1 MTRIGII
8 GSAGRMGQ
16 ALANAITETGN
27 EVAGGVDRDDDLKR
41 VAQISEAL
49 VDFSTPE
56 ALEANVEA
64 AVANNIPILI
74 GTTPLEERHHWMI
87 DEASRHI
94 PIIQTG
100 NTSLGITLLSAIVR
114 QTAARL
120 GADWDIEILEMHHR
134 MKIDAPSGT
143 AMMLGE
149 AAAAGRGISLENH
162 SERGRDGMVGAR
174 ERGAIG
180 FASLRGGSVAGD
192 HSVFFAA
199 ENERLVFT
207 HMAENRGVFARGAIR
222 GLLWLMSQKKGR
234 YTMEDVLDIHP

>member
-1 MTRIGII
+1 MTNIGII

-16 ALANAITETGN
+16 ALAQAITETGN
-27 EVAGGVDRDDDLKR
+27 KVAGGVDRDGDVMAL
-41 VAQISEAL
+41 AQISEAL
-49 VDFSTPE
+49 VDFSTPG
-56 ALEANVEA
+56 ALEANIDA
-64 AVANNIPILI
+64 AVANGIPMLI
-74 GTTPLEERHHWMI
+74 GTTPQERHHWMI

-100 NTSLGITLLSAIVR
+100 NTSLGVTLLAALVR

-120 GADWDIEILEMHHR
+120 GPDWDIEILEMHHR

-143 AMMLGE
+143 AMLLGE

-162 SERGRDGMVGAR
+162 SERGRDGMIGAR

-192 HSVFFAA
+192 HSVFFAG
-199 ENERLVFT
+199 EYERLIFT
-207 HMAENRGVFARGAIR
+207 HVAENRGVFARGAVR
-222 GLLWLMSQKKGR
+222 GVLWLLNQKKGR
-234 YTMEDVLDIHP
+234 YTMEDVLDIRP

>member
-1 MTRIGII
+1 MTNIGII

-16 ALANAITETGN
+16 ALAQAITETGN
-27 EVAGGVDRDDDLKR
+27 KVAGGVDRDGDVMAL
-41 VAQISEAL
+41 AQISEAL
-49 VDFSTPE
+49 VDFSTPG
-56 ALEANVEA
+56 ALEANIDA
-64 AVANNIPILI
+64 AVANGIPMLI

-100 NTSLGITLLSAIVR
+100 NTSLGVTLLAALVR

-120 GADWDIEILEMHHR
+120 GPDWDIEILEMHHR

-143 AMMLGE
+143 AMLLGE

-162 SERGRDGMVGAR
+162 SERGRDGMIGAR

-192 HSVFFAA
+192 HSVFFAG
-199 ENERLVFT
+199 EYERLIFT
-207 HMAENRGVFARGAIR
+207 HVAENRGVFARGAVR
-222 GLLWLMSQKKGR
+222 GVLWLLNQKKGR
-234 YTMEDVLDIHP
+234 YTMEDVLDIRP